1 MPTAALWWAQPTL
14 LALGE
19 PASPRGQGAVFG
31 VEDEEGGQA
40 LALGFAAFFE
50 AEHVQAAALGFLGG
64 LAVGSLL
71 RGFFSPDAG

>member
-1 MPTAALWWAQPTL
+1 MRGRLSPGPQAGLSL
-14 LALGE
+14 E

-31 VEDEEGGQA
+31 VEDEEGGEA

-50 AEHVQAAALGFLGG
+50 AEHVQAAALGLLGG

-71 RGFFSPDAG
+71 RGFFSPDAI